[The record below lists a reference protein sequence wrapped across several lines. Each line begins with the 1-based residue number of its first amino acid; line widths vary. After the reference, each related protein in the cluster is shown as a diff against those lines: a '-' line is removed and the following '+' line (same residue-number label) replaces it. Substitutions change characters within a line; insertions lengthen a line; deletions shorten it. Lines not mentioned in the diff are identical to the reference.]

1 MTESITW
8 ITPFDASISAV
19 EITAPIHL
27 GPAFQRDRDICALH
41 GGGRQAFRQ
50 VGRHHF
56 ARHDVI
62 GQHGDQLI
70 LVLGLQQVFHGASR
84 QRGKGGIRR
93 GKDGER
99 AGALQRFDQ
108 TGGFNGSYQRG
119 EGACTN
125 GGVDDVLRVAFGESR
140 GPTAWRRRWS

>member
-1 MTESITW
+1 M
-8 ITPFDASISAV
+8 
-19 EITAPIHL
+19 
-27 GPAFQRDRDICALH
+27 
-41 GGGRQAFRQ
+41 
-50 VGRHHF
+50 
-56 ARHDVI
+56 I
-62 GQHGDQLI
+62 GQHGNQLV

-108 TGGFNGSYQRG
+108 TGSFNGGNQRG

-140 GPTAWRRRWS
+140 GRQHGGGGGHCKKGSADHWRHSRLISAMIGMTLIWGLMTSRCG